1 MKIKKYKKVGK
12 NKYKV
17 ILENEEELVLYE
29 DIILKQE
36 LLLKREIE
44 DIKQIEKDNNQYELY
59 DKVIS
64 LISKRI
70 RCEKEI
76 RNYLKKYTNDLEEI
90 ENIIKKLYEDRLLNK
105 ELFMKSYLH
114 DKMSFTNDGPLK
126 IKKNL
131 IDFGF
136 NNFEIED
143 LLIEFNQDLQKE
155 KIKKYIEKNLK
166 SNKKS
171 LYIFKQKM
179 LLNLINLGYEKDD
192 IIKFLDKVSI
202 EEENLKEKEI
212 EKIKK
217 KYSKKYE
224 GIDLDRIIK
233 QKLYE
238 KGFRE

>member
-192 IIKFLDKVSI
+192 IIKLLDKVNI

>member
-44 DIKQIEKDNNQYELY
+44 DIKQIEKENNQYELY

-90 ENIIKKLYEDRLLNK
+90 ENIIKKLYEDGLLNK

>member
-90 ENIIKKLYEDRLLNK
+90 ENIIKKLYEDGLLNK

-192 IIKFLDKVSI
+192 IIKLLDKVNI